1 MADTV
6 LVTGATGTIGSQVV
20 SALAGLPGVS
30 VRAAVRGA
38 KQVSSANNVSSVEF
52 DYDDHDTLKRAVDGA
67 SKVFLLTP
75 FAPNQVELAARLI
88 EFAKAAGV
96 RHIVKLSAIG
106 CEHEPGIQLGRWHR
120 AVEKLV
126 EASGI
131 AFTFLRP
138 NNFFENF
145 INYYRAQ
152 PDGAIYLPWGNAGC
166 SFIAGADI
174 AAVAKLALTTAGHEG
189 QAYELTGPE
198 SLTIARAA
206 EVLSEVSGRSIRYVD
221 VPEEAA
227 RAGMLSAGMP
237 VWMTDAM
244 MELHA
249 VDKAGYAAA
258 ISPAVQRLLGRAPT
272 SFELF
277 AQQNTLAWKA

>member
-1 MADTV
+1 MANTV

-20 SALAGLPGVS
+20 AALADLPEVT
-30 VRAAVRGA
+30 VRAAVRGV
-38 KQVSSANNVSSVEF
+38 KRVSGANNVSSVDF
-52 DYDDHDTLKRAVDGA
+52 DYDNPDTLKRAVEGA
-67 SKVFLLTP
+67 NKVFLLTP
-75 FAPNQVELAARLI
+75 FAPNQVELAARLL
-88 EFAKAAGV
+88 EFAKGAGV
-96 RHIVKLSAIG
+96 QHIVKLSAIG

-120 AVEKLV
+120 AVEKLLEV
-126 EASGI
+126 SGM

-174 AAVAKLALTTAGHEG
+174 AAIAKLALTTAGHEG
-189 QAYELTGPE
+189 QAYELTGPAA
-198 SLTIARAA
+198 LTIGRAA
-206 EVLSEVSGRSIRYVD
+206 EILSEVSGRKIHYVD

-227 RAGMLSAGMP
+227 RAGMLAAGMP
-237 VWMTDAM
+237 GWMTEAM

-249 VDKAGYAAA
+249 IDKAGYAAA
-258 ISPAVQRLLGRAPT
+258 VSPVAERLLGRAPM
-272 SFELF
+272 SFEVF
-277 AQQNTLAWKA
+277 AQQNAAAWKE

>member
-1 MADTV
+1 MANTV

-20 SALAGLPGVS
+20 AALADLPGVS
-30 VRAAVRGA
+30 VRAAVRGE
-38 KQVSSANNVSSVEF
+38 KRVSGANNVSSVDF
-52 DYDDHDTLKRAVDGA
+52 DYDNPDTLKRAVEGA
-67 SKVFLLTP
+67 NKVFLLTP
-75 FAPNQVELAARLI
+75 FAPNQVELAARLL
-88 EFAKAAGV
+88 EFAKGAGV
-96 RHIVKLSAIG
+96 QHIVKLSAIG

-126 EASGI
+126 EASGM

-138 NNFFENF
+138 NNFLENF

-152 PDGAIYLPWGNAGC
+152 PDGAIYLPWGSAGC

-189 QAYELTGPE
+189 QAYELTGPAA
-198 SLTIARAA
+198 LTIGRAA
-206 EVLSEVSGRSIRYVD
+206 EILSEVSGRKIHYVD

-227 RAGMLSAGMP
+227 RAGMLAAGMP
-237 VWMTDAM
+237 GWMTEAM

-249 VDKAGYAAA
+249 IDKAGYAAA
-258 ISPAVQRLLGRAPT
+258 VSPVAERLLGRAPM
-272 SFELF
+272 SFEVF
-277 AQQNTLAWKA
+277 ARENAAAWKE